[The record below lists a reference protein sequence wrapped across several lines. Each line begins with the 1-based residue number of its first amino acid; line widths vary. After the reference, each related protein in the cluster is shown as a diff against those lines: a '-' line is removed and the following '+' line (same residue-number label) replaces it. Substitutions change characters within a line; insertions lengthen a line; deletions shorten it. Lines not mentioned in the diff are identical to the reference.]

1 MIPELTQWQQKHNIS
16 AEAMG
21 DLAVIT
27 GRVPASLY
35 TSSPGATSEEA
46 TQSRLRITA
55 PTIGAHLWRNNN
67 GVMQDGDRFI
77 RFGLANDSKKLNDEF
92 KSSDLI
98 GITQMQI
105 LAHHI
110 GRTVGIFTAIE
121 VKHPKWITPENDRD
135 EAQSNYIQHVNA
147 NGGLGFFCTHPE
159 QLMTM
164 IKEFRA

>member
-21 DLAVIT
+21 DLAIIT

-35 TSSPGATSEEA
+35 TPSQGATSEEA
-46 TQSRLRITA
+46 TQSRLRVIA
-55 PTIGAHLWRNNN
+55 PSLASHLWRNNN
-67 GVMQDGDRFI
+67 GVMEDGDRYI
-77 RFGLANDSKKLNDEF
+77 RFGLANDSKKLNDVF

-98 GITQMQI
+98 GITQMRIGPQ
-105 LAHHI
+105 HF

-121 VKHPKWITPENDRD
+121 VKHPRWVTPENDRD
-135 EAQSNYIQHVNA
+135 EAQSNYLQHVNA
-147 NGGLGFFCTHPE
+147 NGGLGFFCTHPG

-164 IKEFRA
+164 IESFRA